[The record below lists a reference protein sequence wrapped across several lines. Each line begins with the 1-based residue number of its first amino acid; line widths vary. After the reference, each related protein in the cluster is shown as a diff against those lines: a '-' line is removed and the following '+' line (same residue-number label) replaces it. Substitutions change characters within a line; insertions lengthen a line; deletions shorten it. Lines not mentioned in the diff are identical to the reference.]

1 MEEQSL
7 ENESDRSLFC
17 YLVGARVRPVFHQYT
32 AGCSVRCRLRYALVL
47 LVDYGLL
54 KLIAVPH
61 YSVAVQSVEDVQKA
75 VKFANERDLYLV
87 VKNTGHSQ

>member
-17 YLVGARVRPVFHQYT
+17 YLVGARVRPVFHQHT
-32 AGCSVRCRLRYALVL
+32 TGCSVRGRLRYVL
-47 LVDYGLL
+47 TLLLDYELL
-54 KLIAVPH
+54 KLLAVPH
-61 YSVAVQSVEDVQKA
+61 YSVAVQGVEDVQKA
-75 VKFANERDLYLV
+75 VNFANDKDLYLV